1 MKKLLRSLAILSLG
15 LILTTGIQS
24 CKKDKDD
31 TTLDDIMDTK
41 DNALAEGHDTD
52 VENMSDEAMSGTMT
66 NFREEGEY
74 SLLSGCATITKDTT
88 VTPKMMTID
97 FGSTNC
103 LCRDGRYR
111 RGKVIVTWTGQ
122 WRTPGAAH
130 TISYNNYFVN
140 DNQLLGTKTRRFDG
154 PDGDGNFYWDVTVN
168 GKMVPAGTADTVRWN
183 ANRRVTW
190 VQGYSTAVRSDDV
203 FLITGGSTGT
213 GRTGLTWT
221 TTIINPLR
229 KEVGCRW
236 IVSGIR
242 EVTRADKPTR
252 RIDYGNG
259 ACDNVANVT
268 VNGNT
273 RQITLW

>member
-1 MKKLLRSLAILSLG
+1 MKKLLRSFVIFGLGLSL
-15 LILTTGIQS
+15 TASFQS
-24 CKKDKDD
+24 CKKDKDESP
-31 TTLDDIMDTK
+31 LEDITDTK

-52 VENMSDEAMSGTMT
+52 VENMADEAASGTMT

-74 SLLSGCATITKDTT
+74 SLLSGCATITRDTT
-88 VTPKMMTID
+88 VNPKIMTID

-122 WRTPGAAH
+122 WKTTGAIH
-130 TISYNNYFVN
+130 NISYNNYFVN

-168 GKMVPAGTADTVRWN
+168 GKMVPAGTVDTVRWT

-190 VQGYSTAVRSDDV
+190 IQGYNTAVRSDDV
-203 FLITGGSTGT
+203 FLITGSSTGT

-221 TTIINPLR
+221 TNIISPLR
-229 KEVGCRW
+229 KEVACRW

-242 EVTRADKPTR
+242 EVSKADKPTR
-252 RIDYGNG
+252 TIDYGNG
-259 ACDNVANVT
+259 ACDNIANVT
-268 VNGNT
+268 VRGVT